1 MQVRRTQANRSWS
14 EEQVNK
20 KLGIGVIGLG
30 RLGSSYAKYF
40 TGRIAGAALVAMS
53 DVNESAVASL
63 AAELGISK
71 RYGRYQD
78 LIADQEVEG
87 VVIVSPTSTHKEIVL
102 EAAKRGLPIFCEKPL
117 SISLAEARAML
128 RTVEETGVFF
138 QMGFMRRFDKGYV
151 AAKRKI
157 EEGVI
162 GTPVVFKSSSRDPF
176 RPSLE
181 YLDPVHSGGL
191 FIDCGIHDLDLARWY
206 MGEIESVYS
215 IGGTLAYP
223 EMKTIGDIDNAITSL
238 YFTSGALGTI
248 DLSRNGVYGYDIRT
262 EILGTEGTLKI
273 GYLRETPILV
283 MSKDGITHDTV
294 PYFTE
299 RFEQAYITQLQDF
312 VENVLQ
318 GKAPAVSCADGV
330 AALQASAAATLSF
343 KENRPVKIHG
353 DDLL

>member
-1 MQVRRTQANRSWS
+1 MG
-14 EEQVNK
+14 K

-40 TGRIAGAALVAMS
+40 NGRIAGAALVAIS
-53 DVNESAVASL
+53 DVNETAVATL

-71 RYGRYQD
+71 TYNRYQD
-78 LIADQEVEG
+78 LIADDEVEA
-87 VVIVSPTSTHKEIVL
+87 VVIVSPTSTHQEIVQ
-102 EAAKRGLPIFCEKPL
+102 EAANQHKPIFCEKPL
-117 SISLAEARAML
+117 SISLDAAREML
-128 RTVEETGVFF
+128 RIVEQTGVFF

-151 AAKRKI
+151 AAKRKLDD
-157 EEGVI
+157 GLI
-162 GTPVVFKSSSRDPF
+162 GKAVVFKSSSRDPY

-181 YLDPVHSGGL
+181 YLDPAHSGGL

-206 MGEIESVYS
+206 MGDIASVYS

-223 EMKTIGDIDNAITSL
+223 EMKAIGDIDNAITSL
-238 YFTSGALGTI
+238 YFQTGALGTI

-283 MSKDGITHDTV
+283 MTKDGITHDTV

-312 VENVLQ
+312 VNNVLE
-318 GKAPAVSCADGV
+318 GKPPSVTCADGV

-343 KENRPVKIHG
+343 KENRPVKI
-353 DDLL
+353 

>member
-1 MQVRRTQANRSWS
+1 MG
-14 EEQVNK
+14 K

-40 TGRIAGAALVAMS
+40 TGRIAGAALVAVS
-53 DVNESAVASL
+53 DVNETAVASL
-63 AAELGISK
+63 AAELSISK
-71 RYGRYQD
+71 QYSRYQD
-78 LIADQEVEG
+78 LIADEEVDG
-87 VVIVSPTSTHKEIVL
+87 VVIVSPTSTHKEIVHQ
-102 EAAKRGLPIFCEKPL
+102 AAKHGKPIFCEKPL
-117 SISLAEARAML
+117 SISLEDARAMA

-151 AAKRKI
+151 AAKRRI
-157 EEGVI
+157 EEGAI
-162 GTPVVFKSSSRDPF
+162 GTPVVFKSSSRDPY

-181 YLDPVHSGGL
+181 YLDPAHSGGL

-206 MGEIESVYS
+206 MGEIASVYS

-223 EMKTIGDIDNAITSL
+223 EMKAIGDIDNAITSL

-262 EILGTEGTLKI
+262 EILGTEGTVKI

-283 MSKDGITHDTV
+283 MTKDGITHDTV

-312 VENVLQ
+312 VNNVLQ
-318 GKAPAVSCADGV
+318 GQLPGVTCADGV

-343 KENRPVKIHG
+343 KENRPVKIEG
-353 DDLL
+353 DGFV

>member
-1 MQVRRTQANRSWS
+1 MV
-14 EEQVNK
+14 K
-20 KLGIGVIGLG
+20 KLGVGVIGVG

-40 TGRIAGAALVAMS
+40 TGRIAGAALVAVS
-53 DVNESAVASL
+53 DVNETVAAAL

-71 RYGRYQD
+71 NYSRYQD
-78 LIADQEVEG
+78 LIADEDVDA
-87 VVIVSPTSTHKEIVL
+87 VVIVSPTSTHKEIAF
-102 EAAKRGLPIFCEKPL
+102 EAAKRGVPIFCEKPL
-117 SISLAEARAML
+117 SISLEEAREML
-128 RTVEETGVFF
+128 AVVEQTGVFF

-151 AAKRKI
+151 AAKAKI
-157 EEGVI
+157 EAGSI
-162 GTPVVFKSSSRDPF
+162 GTPVVFKSSSRDPY

-181 YLDPVHSGGL
+181 YLDPKHSGGL

-206 MGEIESVYS
+206 MGEIASVYS

-223 EMKTIGDIDNAITSL
+223 EMKEIGDIDNAIASL
-238 YFTSGALGTI
+238 YFRSGALGTI

-273 GYLRETPILV
+273 GYLRETPVLV
-283 MSKDGITHDTV
+283 MTKNGITHDTV

-312 VENVLQ
+312 VENVVQ
-318 GKAPAVSCADGV
+318 DKTPSVTCADGV

-343 KENRPVKIHG
+343 KENRPVTI
-353 DDLL
+353 

>member
-1 MQVRRTQANRSWS
+1 MS
-14 EEQVNK
+14 K

-40 TGRIAGAALVAMS
+40 TGRIAGATLVAVS
-53 DVNESAVASL
+53 DVNETAVASL

-71 RYGRYQD
+71 RYSRYQD
-78 LIADQEVEG
+78 LITDEEVDG
-87 VVIVSPTSTHKEIVL
+87 VVIVSPTSTHKEIVF
-102 EAAKRGLPIFCEKPL
+102 EAAKHSKAIFCEKPL
-117 SISLAEARAML
+117 SISLPEARAML
-128 RTVEETGVFF
+128 RTIEETGVFF
-138 QMGFMRRFDKGYV
+138 QMGFMRRFDRGYV
-151 AAKRKI
+151 AAKGRI
-157 EEGVI
+157 EEGEI
-162 GTPVVFKSSSRDPF
+162 GTPVVFKSSSRDPY

-181 YLDPVHSGGL
+181 YLDPAHSGGL

-206 MGEIESVYS
+206 MGEIASVYS

-223 EMKTIGDIDNAITSL
+223 EMKSIGDIDNAITSL

-262 EILGTEGTLKI
+262 EILGTAGTLKI

-283 MSKDGITHDTV
+283 MTKAGITHDTV

-312 VENVLQ
+312 VDNVLQ
-318 GKAPAVSCADGV
+318 GKPPSVTCADGV
-330 AALQASAAATLSF
+330 AALQASAAASLSF
-343 KENRPVKIHG
+343 KENRPVKIQG
-353 DDLL
+353 DEFV

>member
-1 MQVRRTQANRSWS
+1 MG
-14 EEQVNK
+14 K

-40 TGRIAGAALVAMS
+40 TGRIAGAALVAVS
-53 DVNESAVASL
+53 DVNETAVASL
-63 AAELGISK
+63 AAELSISK
-71 RYGRYQD
+71 QYSRYQD
-78 LIADQEVEG
+78 LIADEEVDG
-87 VVIVSPTSTHKEIVL
+87 VVIVSPTSTHKEIVHQ
-102 EAAKRGLPIFCEKPL
+102 AAKHGKPIFCEKPL
-117 SISLAEARAML
+117 SISLEEARAMA

-151 AAKRKI
+151 AAKRRI
-157 EEGVI
+157 EEGAI
-162 GTPVVFKSSSRDPF
+162 GTPVVFKSSSRDPY

-181 YLDPVHSGGL
+181 YLDPAHSGGL

-206 MGEIESVYS
+206 MGEIASVYS

-223 EMKTIGDIDNAITSL
+223 EMKAIGDIDNAITSL

-262 EILGTEGTLKI
+262 EILGTEGTVKI

-283 MSKDGITHDTV
+283 MTKDGITHDTV

-312 VENVLQ
+312 VNNVLQ
-318 GKAPAVSCADGV
+318 GQLPAVTCADGV

-343 KENRPVKIHG
+343 KENRPVKIEG
-353 DDLL
+353 DGFV

>member
-1 MQVRRTQANRSWS
+1 M
-14 EEQVNK
+14 NK
-20 KLGIGVIGLG
+20 SLSIGVIGLG
-30 RLGSSYAKYF
+30 RLGSTYARYF
-40 TGRIAGAALVAMS
+40 KGRIGGATLVAVS

-63 AAELGISK
+63 SAELDISK
-71 RYGRYQD
+71 GYSRYQD
-78 LIADQEVEG
+78 LIADKDVGG
-87 VVIVSPTSTHKEIVL
+87 VVIVSPTSTHKEIVI
-102 EAAKRGLPIFCEKPL
+102 EAAKHGKAIFCEKPL
-117 SISLAEARAML
+117 SIALPEAHEMQRA
-128 RTVEETGVFF
+128 VEQSGVFF

-162 GTPVVFKSSSRDPF
+162 GKPVVFKSSSRDPY

-181 YLDPVHSGGL
+181 YLDPAHSGGL

-223 EMKTIGDIDNAITSL
+223 EMKEIGDIDNAITSL
-238 YFTSGALGTI
+238 YFTSGSLGTI

-283 MSKDGITHDTV
+283 MTKNGITHDTV

-299 RFEQAYITQLQDF
+299 RFEQSYITQLQGF

-318 GKAPAVSCADGV
+318 DKPPTVTCADGV
-330 AALQASAAATLSF
+330 AALQASVAATLSF
-343 KENRPVKIHG
+343 KENRPVKIQG
-353 DDLL
+353 DELF

>member
-1 MQVRRTQANRSWS
+1 MS
-14 EEQVNK
+14 K

-40 TGRIAGAALVAMS
+40 SGRIAGATLVAVS
-53 DVNESAVASL
+53 DVIESTVTSL

-128 RTVEETGVFF
+128 RTVEATGVFF

-151 AAKRKI
+151 AAKRNI

-162 GTPVVFKSSSRDPF
+162 GTPVVFKSSSRDPY

-181 YLDPVHSGGL
+181 YLDPAHSGGL

-206 MGEIESVYS
+206 MGEIESLYS

-223 EMKTIGDIDNAITSL
+223 EMKSIGDIDNAITSL

-283 MSKDGITHDTV
+283 MTKDGITHDTV
-294 PYFTE
+294 PYFNE

-312 VENVLQ
+312 VNNVLQ
-318 GKAPAVSCADGV
+318 GKPPSVSCADGV
-330 AALQASAAATLSF
+330 AALQVSAAATLSF
-343 KENRPVKIHG
+343 KENRPVKIQG
-353 DDLL
+353 DELV

>member
-1 MQVRRTQANRSWS
+1 MI
-14 EEQVNK
+14 K
-20 KLGIGVIGLG
+20 KLGIGVVGLG
-30 RLGSSYAKYF
+30 RLGSAYAKYF
-40 TGRIAGAALVAMS
+40 TGRIAGAALVAVS
-53 DVNESAVASL
+53 DVIESTVTSV
-63 AAELGISK
+63 AAELGVSK
-71 RYGRYQD
+71 RYSRYQD
-78 LIADQEVEG
+78 LIADEEVDG
-87 VVIVSPTSTHKEIVL
+87 VVIVSPTSTHKEVVL

-117 SISLAEARAML
+117 SISLAEADAML
-128 RTVEETGVFF
+128 RTVEQTGVFF

-151 AAKRKI
+151 GAKRKI

-181 YLDPVHSGGL
+181 YLDPAHSGGL

-206 MGEIESVYS
+206 MGEIASVYS

-283 MSKDGITHDTV
+283 MTKEGITHDTV

-299 RFEQAYITQLQDF
+299 RFEQAYIKQLQDF
-312 VENVLQ
+312 VNNVLQ
-318 GKAPAVSCADGV
+318 GKPPAVTCSDGV
-330 AALQASAAATLSF
+330 AALRASAAATLSF
-343 KENRPVKIHG
+343 KENRPVKIRG
-353 DDLL
+353 DESV

>member
-1 MQVRRTQANRSWS
+1 MS
-14 EEQVNK
+14 K

-40 TGRIAGAALVAMS
+40 TGRITGAALVAVS
-53 DVNESAVASL
+53 DVMESTVTSVAE
-63 AAELGISK
+63 ELGVSK

-78 LIADQEVEG
+78 LIADEEVDG
-87 VVIVSPTSTHKEIVL
+87 VVIVSPTSTHKEVVL

-117 SISLAEARAML
+117 SISLPEARAML
-128 RTVEETGVFF
+128 STVEETGVFF

-151 AAKRKI
+151 GAKRKI
-157 EEGVI
+157 DEGMI
-162 GTPVVFKSSSRDPF
+162 GTPVVFKSSSRDPY

-191 FIDCGIHDLDLARWY
+191 LVDCGIHDLDLARWY
-206 MGEIESVYS
+206 MGDIASVYS

-283 MSKDGITHDTV
+283 MTKDGITHDTV

-312 VENVLQ
+312 VNNVMQ
-318 GKAPAVSCADGV
+318 GKPPSVTCADGV

-343 KENRPVKIHG
+343 QENRPVKIEE
-353 DDLL
+353 LV

>member
-1 MQVRRTQANRSWS
+1 MG
-14 EEQVNK
+14 K

-30 RLGSSYAKYF
+30 RLGNSYAKYLSN
-40 TGRIAGAALVAMS
+40 RIAGADLVAVS
-53 DVNESAVASL
+53 DVVEETVVSL
-63 AAELGISK
+63 AAELGVPK
-71 RYGRYQD
+71 KFTRYQD
-78 LIADQEVEG
+78 LIADAEVEA

-102 EAAKRGLPIFCEKPL
+102 EAAKQGKSIFCEKPL
-117 SISLAEARAML
+117 SISTAEAQEMFRV
-128 RTVEETGVFF
+128 VEQTGVFF
-138 QMGFMRRFDKGYV
+138 QMGFMRRFDKGYL
-151 AAKRKI
+151 AARHKI
-157 EEGVI
+157 EEGAI
-162 GTPVVFKSSSRDPF
+162 GNPVVFKSSSRDPY

-181 YLDPVHSGGL
+181 YLDPAHSGGL

-206 MGEIESVYS
+206 MGDIASVYS

-223 EMKTIGDIDNAITSL
+223 EMKAIGDIDNAITSL

-283 MSKDGITHDTV
+283 MTSKGITHDTV

-312 VENVLQ
+312 VKNVLE
-318 GKAPAVSCADGV
+318 GKPPTVTCADGV
-330 AALQASAAATLSF
+330 AALEASAAATLSF
-343 KENRPVKIHG
+343 KENRPVELMG
-353 DDLL
+353 NS

>member
-1 MQVRRTQANRSWS
+1 MT
-14 EEQVNK
+14 K

-40 TGRIAGAALVAMS
+40 TGRIAGAALVAVS
-53 DVNESAVASL
+53 DVNEVAAESL
-63 AAELGISK
+63 AAESGISK
-71 RYGRYQD
+71 RYSRYQD
-78 LIADQEVEG
+78 LIADEEVKA
-87 VVIVSPTSTHKEIVL
+87 VVVVSPTSTHKEIVL
-102 EAAKRGLPIFCEKPL
+102 EAAKRGLPTFCEKPL
-117 SISLAEARAML
+117 SISLPEARAML

-151 AAKRKI
+151 AAKRRI
-157 EEGVI
+157 DEGEI
-162 GTPVVFKSSSRDPF
+162 GTPVVFKSSSRDPY

-181 YLDPVHSGGL
+181 YLDPAHSGGL
-191 FIDCGIHDLDLARWY
+191 LVDCGIHDLDLARWF
-206 MGEIESVYS
+206 MGDIASVYS

-238 YFTSGALGTI
+238 YFTSGALGVI

-283 MSKDGITHDTV
+283 MTKNGITHDTV

-312 VENVLQ
+312 VDNISQ
-318 GKAPAVSCADGV
+318 GKPPSVTCTDGV
-330 AALQASAAATLSF
+330 SALQASAAATLSF
-343 KENRPVKIHG
+343 KENRPVKVQELEFI
-353 DDLL
+353 

>member
-1 MQVRRTQANRSWS
+1 MS
-14 EEQVNK
+14 K

-40 TGRIAGAALVAMS
+40 AGRIAGAALVAVS
-53 DVNESAVASL
+53 DVNETAAASL

-71 RYGRYQD
+71 RYSRYQD
-78 LIADQEVEG
+78 LITDEEVDG
-87 VVIVSPTSTHKEIVL
+87 VVIVSPTSTHKEIVF
-102 EAAKRGLPIFCEKPL
+102 EAAKHRKPIFCEKPL

-128 RTVEETGVFF
+128 RTIEETGVFF
-138 QMGFMRRFDKGYV
+138 QMGFMRRFDKGYL

-157 EEGVI
+157 EEGGI
-162 GTPVVFKSSSRDPF
+162 GTPVVFKSSSRDPY

-181 YLDPVHSGGL
+181 YLDPAHSGGL

-206 MGEIESVYS
+206 MGEIASVYS

-283 MSKDGITHDTV
+283 MTKEGITHDTV

-312 VENVLQ
+312 VNNVLQ
-318 GKAPAVSCADGV
+318 GKPPAVTCADGV

-343 KENRPVKIHG
+343 KENRPVKIQG